1 MVAGRSLCTV
11 VEVAYKALSLEKEIG
26 CEVDERDCPSPIAI
40 IPDCFGAEIISG
52 SSQTQL
58 ELKTTNLIPKLTVEN
73 GREQIVPFIRSG
85 SYTDIGPRG
94 HMEDEH
100 LCIDDLSKH
109 LDTMFEGPKPNAF
122 YGVFDGHGG
131 AEAAI
136 FVRNNLL
143 KFVLEDVDFFRIQKN
158 DADFQSAAEKVLRNA
173 FLVADLALADDSDVD
188 SSCGTTALTA
198 LILGRSLLVANAGD
212 CRAVLCRRGKAV
224 AMSRD
229 HKPDCASER
238 SRIESLGGFV
248 DDGYLNGEL
257 SVARALG
264 DWDMKSSKGSFS
276 PLSAEP
282 EFHLADLTEEDEFM
296 IIGCDGIW
304 DVMSSD
310 CAVDIARR
318 ELMRHNDPQ
327 QCSEELVLEALRR
340 NPRDNLTVVVV
351 CFSAEPPPCIE
362 PPCIER
368 PRFRFCTIEGLR
380 NLRSFLDEVTR

>member
-1 MVAGRSLCTV
+1 MVAGRSSCTV
-11 VEVAYKALSLEKEIG
+11 VEVAYKSLSLEKEKIG
-26 CEVDERDCPSPIAI
+26 CQVDERDCPSPIAI
-40 IPDCFGAEIISG
+40 IPNCFGAEIISG

-58 ELKTTNLIPKLTVEN
+58 DLKTASLIPKPSIEN
-73 GREQIVPFIRSG
+73 GREQFIPIIRSG
-85 SYTDIGPRG
+85 SFTDIGRRG
-94 HMEDEH
+94 CMEDEH
-100 LCIDDLSKH
+100 ICIDDLSKH
-109 LDTMFEGPKPNAF
+109 LGTMFEGPKPNAF
-122 YGVFDGHGG
+122 YGVYDGHGG

-143 KFVLEDVDFFRIQKN
+143 KFVTEDADFPRIPKK
-158 DADFQSAAEKVLRNA
+158 DADFQSAAEKVLKNA

-188 SSCGTTALTA
+188 RSCGTTALTA
-198 LILGRSLLVANAGD
+198 LIVGRSLLVANAGD

-224 AMSRD
+224 EMSRD
-229 HKPDCASER
+229 HKPDCPSER

-248 DDGYLNGEL
+248 DDGYVNGEL

-264 DWDMKSSKGSFS
+264 DWDMKLPKGSSS

-282 EFHLADLTEEDEFM
+282 EFRLADLTEEDEFL

-310 CAVDIARR
+310 MAVSIARR

-327 QCSEELVLEALRR
+327 QCSEELVLAALRLKAL
-340 NPRDNLTVVVV
+340 DNLTVVVV

-362 PPCIER
+362 R
-368 PRFRFCTIEGLR
+368 PRLRFCNISAEGFR
-380 NLRSFLDEVTR
+380 NLRSFLDED